1 MFAHLFFCSLFSCL
15 QDPVAEANAVGVGI
29 GVAGNVAI
37 GAAPVAVVGAAV
49 KEAAQWAPKW
59 SKSQKR
65 PYWTNTE
72 DGSSVWEEPSSVV
85 KLGLLSGWYECKS
98 GDGRSYYHH
107 PATMEDRWD
116 MPVRQGEVA
125 GALDT
130 LPKGWTAH
138 GGEDGGKPYYHHSMQ
153 KTTSWIHPKDLPGTF
168 AESATAATASVAL
181 TLALGPPALPVS
193 APSTAAARE
202 SAVAAAATAVE
213 SNSATTGVRDEA
225 LPEGWTAHGL
235 DEGSKPYFHHL
246 ASQTTSWIHPKHV
259 DGLPVPWAAVAVEDG
274 TGKVYFHNTAT
285 GATSWTKPDR

>member
-1 MFAHLFFCSLFSCL
+1 M
-15 QDPVAEANAVGVGI
+15 
-29 GVAGNVAI
+29 
-37 GAAPVAVVGAAV
+37 AVVGAAV

-153 KTTSWIHPKDLPGTF
+153 KTTSWIHPKDLPGKF

-259 DGLPVPWAAVAVEDG
+259 DFPSHGLRSRWRTAPEKSTFTARRRARRVGRSQIIANAAVNSTTLVEVAAHAMPADVG
-274 TGKVYFHNTAT
+274 VSRRK
-285 GATSWTKPDR
+285 